1 MDDRCVATPAVR
13 LDLPQLRAAC
23 SRCSLASL
31 CLPHGLSREDT
42 ERLDTVVHASTPL
55 HAGDHLFRVGDAFQA
70 IFAVRSGC
78 FKSYMSDDT
87 GREQVMGFHLP
98 GELMGLGAIYPD
110 HHQFNAVALDT
121 ATVCRLAYAD
131 LVDLA
136 AQIPSL
142 QHQLLRLMSK
152 DIGGSQ
158 ALTGDFTAA
167 ERLAAFLM
175 SLSRRWQ
182 ARGYSPAEFV
192 LSMTRRDIAN
202 YLRLAT
208 ETVSRTLAQFQED
221 GLIEAQRRTLR
232 ILDAPRLGRLCHNVP
247 RI

>member
-1 MDDRCVATPAVR
+1 MATPASR
-13 LDLPQLRAAC
+13 LDLPQLRAGC
-23 SRCSLASL
+23 SRCSLAEL
-31 CLPHGLSREDT
+31 CLPHGLSREDI
-42 ERLDTVVHASTPL
+42 ERLDTLVHTSAPL

-70 IFAVRSGC
+70 IYAVRSGC
-78 FKSYMSDDT
+78 FKTYLDDDT
-87 GREQVMGFHLP
+87 GREQVMGFYLP

-110 HHQFNAVALDT
+110 RYPLNAVALDT
-121 ATVCRLAYAD
+121 ATVCRFPYAN

-136 AQIPSL
+136 AQMPSL

-158 ALTGDFTAA
+158 ALAGDFTAA

-182 ARGYSPAEFV
+182 MRGYSAVEFV

-208 ETVSRTLAQFQED
+208 ETVSRTLAEFQED
-221 GLIEAQRRTLR
+221 GLIAVERRALR
-232 ILDAPRLGRLCHNVP
+232 LLKPAELERLCRSVP